1 MKLELQPF
9 VDHAGQRFPIDL
21 VLHGRKDVDD
31 DLRTVTEIK
40 MTGEGFA
47 QLSTLYLDLHLAAKI
62 RQPCRRC
69 LQQVVTTEEL
79 DEAFEVAIQPGVEA
93 VDLWPDV
100 VRLVLSAHDPNVLC
114 KPDCLGLCPICGTDL
129 NREPNHKCDD
139 DEDDEPRTLRDL
151 AAWLTD
157 S

>member
-1 MKLELQPF
+1 MMLELQPF

-21 VLHGRKDVDD
+21 VLQGRKGVDD
-31 DLRTVTEIK
+31 DLRTITEIK
-40 MTGEGFA
+40 LAGEGFA
-47 QLSTLYLDLHLAAKI
+47 QLSTLYLDLHIAAKI

-69 LQQVVTTEEL
+69 LRQVVTIEEI

-114 KPDCLGLCPICGTDL
+114 KPDCSGLCPICGADL
-129 NREPNHKCDD
+129 NKEPNHDCQGE
-139 DEDDEPRTLRDL
+139 EDDEPRTLRDL
-151 AAWLTD
+151 ATWMTD